1 MVEFYEALKKV
12 LKNFNDR
19 KMITIFYEKKNTKYI

>member
-1 MVEFYEALKKV
+1 

-19 KMITIFYEKKNTKYI
+19 KRIHSVTK